1 MDGAHVVELN
11 QRVGDVPGGERR
23 ADHEAFIS
31 PEFPAFENR
40 NPLTY
45 HHLGSARGLDT
56 GYKVT
61 PRMASALC
69 WSGVDLSAR

>member
-1 MDGAHVVELN
+1 MANAARTTKPLF
-11 QRVGDVPGGERR
+11 RP
-23 ADHEAFIS
+23 S
-31 PEFPAFENR
+31 SAFENR
-40 NPLTY
+40 NPLSY
-45 HHLGSARGLDT
+45 HHLGLARGLDT